1 MNACLYLQQTGVPEL
16 DRVQRC
22 YRTTHL
28 VREAL
33 ADPILREY
41 CSRFIL
47 GRTSIFRVLVIALHQ
62 KRFWQCGLFSRRAI

>member
-1 MNACLYLQQTGVPEL
+1 MEMNDCLYLQQTGVREL

-22 YRTTHL
+22 YQTTHL

-41 CSRFIL
+41 CSRFIKIVL
-47 GRTSIFRVLVIALHQ
+47 EPSKERSILVRQLYNSFPQ
-62 KRFWQCGLFSRRAI
+62 L